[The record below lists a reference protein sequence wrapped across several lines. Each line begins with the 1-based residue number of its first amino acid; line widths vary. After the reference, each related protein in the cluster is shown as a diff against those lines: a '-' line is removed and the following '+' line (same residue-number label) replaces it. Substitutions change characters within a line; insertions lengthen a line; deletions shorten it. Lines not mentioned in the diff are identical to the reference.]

1 MRFVNSLYISLVSL
15 KGIIE
20 DIGRHYFIRVKVIV
34 QFYSPFSIKVTL
46 YSGLCFKIGNV
57 SRNEK
62 LDVLGYLGLRDS
74 RGRVAFLTYFDVFY

>member
-20 DIGRHYFIRVKVIV
+20 DIGRHYFIRVKVIG

-74 RGRVAFLTYFDVFY
+74 TDREVCLTYFDVFY